1 MLRLLLVTV
10 CALALG
16 AGLAVAQQPQPTPA
30 PQGYG
35 GGGAG
40 QLTAPPAST
49 EPPVPETAV
58 AEEEDTGPSPLIIV
72 GAALVAIGIIA
83 FFIIWMRKRIAHD
96 RPGSSRKHRPPMPT
110 LATPRAAA
118 SQRPRGR
125 SRSAGAPPPPPR
137 KRAGKA
143 HKKKRSR

>member
-1 MLRLLLVTV
+1 MGRRAPPGKLYLPKSAFIGLIEPVGLDHRLQ
-10 CALALG
+10 C
-16 AGLAVAQQPQPTPA
+16 
-30 PQGYG
+30 

-40 QLTAPPAST
+40 QLTTPPVST

-58 AEEEDTGPSPLIIV
+58 AEEEDTGPSPFIIL
-72 GAALVAIGIIA
+72 GAALVAIGIVA
-83 FFIIWMRKRIAHD
+83 FFIIWMRKRIERD
-96 RPGSSRKHRPPMPT
+96 RPGSSRKHRPTTPT
-110 LATPRAAA
+110 LATPRAVG